1 MTTAVPLVATM
12 SIEPL
17 APTVSYDVADACKEV
32 FEHVG
37 TNNGFTCHNTLILAD
52 GVTFNL
58 WGC

>member
-32 FEHVG
+32 FEHVFI
-37 TNNGFTCHNTLILAD
+37 NETLFSMKNSL
-52 GVTFNL
+52 TLHFL
-58 WGC
+58 Y